1 MLSYLLTNRK
11 AKKNSKNRHFF
22 GSWGGSLRK
31 NIKDNDVIT
40 REGSY
45 GDVFYIIL
53 EGQVEVTKKQVG
65 FIRSLSGGEYFGEK
79 ALLNEASIR

>member
-1 MLSYLLTNRK
+1 MSNTHNLL
-11 AKKNSKNRHFF
+11 
-22 GSWGGSLRK
+22 LRNK
-31 NIKDNDVIT
+31 IKDNDVIT